1 MKYMRLKTKLINTSN
16 MKTIIA
22 NPIAVLVVV
31 ATILF
36 LSGIS
41 LVFTARDIYEM
52 NFSIFILGTSLFLTL
67 IAVIIENTDK
77 K

>member
-1 MKYMRLKTKLINTSN
+1 
-16 MKTIIA
+16 MKTIIE
-22 NPIAVLVVV
+22 NPIAALVAVASVLFVLGF
-31 ATILF
+31 A
-36 LSGIS
+36 
-41 LVFTARDIYEM
+41 LVLTARDIYEM

>member
-1 MKYMRLKTKLINTSN
+1 
-16 MKTIIA
+16 MKTIIE

-36 LSGIS
+36 LSGIA
-41 LVFTARDIYEM
+41 LVLTARDIYEM

>member
-1 MKYMRLKTKLINTSN
+1 
-16 MKTIIA
+16 MKTIIE
-22 NPIAVLVVV
+22 NPIAALVAVASVLFVLGV
-31 ATILF
+31 A
-36 LSGIS
+36 
-41 LVFTARDIYEM
+41 LVLTASDIYEM

>member
-1 MKYMRLKTKLINTSN
+1 MKAITE
-16 MKTIIA
+16 

-36 LSGIS
+36 GIGIA
-41 LVFTARDIYEM
+41 LVFTASDVYEM
-52 NFSIFILGTSLFLTL
+52 NFSIFILGTSLAFTL
-67 IAVIIENTDK
+67 IAVLIQNTDK

>member
-1 MKYMRLKTKLINTSN
+1 
-16 MKTIIA
+16 MKTIIE

-36 LSGIS
+36 LSGIA

-52 NFSIFILGTSLFLTL
+52 NFSVFILGTSLFLTL
-67 IAVIIENTDK
+67 IAVVIENTDK